1 MAPQWTLKTTPRR
14 ARKDVVTQPADEDD
28 DRQLV
33 ARAGRGDE
41 AAFRTLV
48 ERYTPRIYTLVSGM
62 LANPSDVEDV
72 VQEVFFKVH
81 RKMDG
86 FAWKSA
92 FFTWLY
98 RIALNTATDH
108 LKKRKHRRT
117 TSLDEL
123 TGFDAPD
130 EQCPTPTAEL
140 DHQDLR
146 RILAGAIAELPR
158 KYRDILVL
166 REYEQL
172 SYDDIAGVLGCSK
185 GTVESRLFR
194 ARARLKDKIGSL
206 LR

>member
-1 MAPQWTLKTTPRR
+1 MAPQVTLTTPQVRR
-14 ARKDVVTQPADEDD
+14 KAVTQPANEDD
-28 DRQLV
+28 DRLLV
-33 ARAGRGDE
+33 RRATGGDE
-41 AAFRTLV
+41 TAFRVLV
-48 ERYTPRIYTLVSGM
+48 ERYSPRIYTLVSGM
-62 LANPSDVEDV
+62 LANRSDVEDV

-92 FFTWLY
+92 FYTWLY

-108 LKKRKHRRT
+108 LKKKRYRRT
-117 TSLDEL
+117 ASLDEL

-130 EQCPTPTAEL
+130 EQCPAPASEL

-146 RILAGAIAELPR
+146 RILAQAIGELPK

-172 SYDDIAGVLGCSK
+172 SYEDIASVLGCSK

-206 LR
+206 LQ